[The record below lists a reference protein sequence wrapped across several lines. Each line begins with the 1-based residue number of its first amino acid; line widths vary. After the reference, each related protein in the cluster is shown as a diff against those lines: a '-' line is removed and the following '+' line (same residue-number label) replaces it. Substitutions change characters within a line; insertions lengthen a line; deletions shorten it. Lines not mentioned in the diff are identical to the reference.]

1 MKYTQKSVSI
11 FPNNVLLYNT
21 MKYCIL
27 LSFHMTIKFLNV
39 FQTSPFCPYRVP
51 DIATWSYQTRGFVC
65 SSHRDTYFHFTISH
79 WLLSLL
85 SVLSVCHISINHLLW
100 KLVAFYPAQNC
111 KELPSSWSGVTFF
124 PVKTLNCHI
133 SRTRHTGIPVFALNW
148 DLVTPILYI
157 KHRANSSK
165 GTLGIWP
172 LFVPFDPAAAAR
184 GRR

>member
-1 MKYTQKSVSI
+1 MCFKRRHSVPI
-11 FPNNVLLYNT
+11 V
-21 MKYCIL
+21 
-27 LSFHMTIKFLNV
+27 FLI
-39 FQTSPFCPYRVP
+39 SP
-51 DIATWSYQTRGFVC
+51 RGRIRHVVFVC
-65 SSHRDTYFHFTISH
+65 SSHRDTYMYFHFTISL

-85 SVLSVCHISINHLLW
+85 SVLSVCHISINHLLRKW
-100 KLVAFYPAQNC
+100 VAFFPARNC
-111 KELPSSWSGVTFF
+111 KELPSSWSGVTSF

-148 DLVTPILYI
+148 DLVTSILYT

-172 LFVPFDPAAAAR
+172 LFVPFDPVAAAR

>member
-1 MKYTQKSVSI
+1 
-11 FPNNVLLYNT
+11 
-21 MKYCIL
+21 
-27 LSFHMTIKFLNV
+27 MTIKILNV
-39 FQTSPFCPYRVP
+39 FQTSPFYPYRVP
-51 DIATWSYQTRGFVC
+51 NIATWSYQTHGFRLLIT
-65 SSHRDTYFHFTISH
+65 SWHIFHFTISH

-85 SVLSVCHISINHLLW
+85 SVLSVCHISINHLLRKW
-100 KLVAFYPAQNC
+100 VAFFPARNC
-111 KELPSSWSGVTFF
+111 KELPSSWSGVTSF

-148 DLVTPILYI
+148 DLVTSILYA
-157 KHRANSSK
+157 KYRANSSK

>member
-1 MKYTQKSVSI
+1 MCFKRRHSVPI
-11 FPNNVLLYNT
+11 V
-21 MKYCIL
+21 
-27 LSFHMTIKFLNV
+27 FL
-39 FQTSPFCPYRVP
+39 TLP
-51 DIATWSYQTRGFVC
+51 RGRIRHVVFVC

-85 SVLSVCHISINHLLW
+85 SVLSVCHISINHLLRKW
-100 KLVAFYPAQNC
+100 VAFFPARNC
-111 KELPSSWSGVTFF
+111 KELPSSWSGVTSF

-148 DLVTPILYI
+148 DLVTSILYT

-165 GTLGIWP
+165 RTLGIWP
-172 LFVPFDPAAAAR
+172 LFVPFDLAAAAR